1 MYSLINPRPKFE
13 MKQSSIHLKEIIT
26 FIALYYKV
34 LRSYITCL
42 SKLTQ
47 KSMILNGMS

>member
-1 MYSLINPRPKFE
+1 MYSLINPRPKVE
-13 MKQSSIHLKEIIT
+13 MKQSSIHLKEIIA

-34 LRSYITCL
+34 LRSYISCL

-47 KSMILNGMS
+47 KPMTLNGMS